1 MENPQLSIYDFLPK
15 EKSQE
20 VAPSETHPQVDEAQV
35 DIYGAMAQQLAEDV
49 ECMVLGDIPSSALDT
64 EKLISENLVFNPEG
78 YAEKVVGLPT
88 EDTDSTLFSVGDT
101 VKVINPYHYDYEDW
115 DYLEE
120 WKDKVGTIL
129 KKGFKGYVV
138 FIDDIENYFY
148 PLELIKI

>member
-1 MENPQLSIYDFLPK
+1 MEYDQLSIYDFLPK

-20 VAPSETHPQVDEAQV
+20 VAPSETFPQADEAQA
-35 DIYGAMAQQLAEDV
+35 DIYGDMAQQSAADV
-49 ECMVLGDIPSSALDT
+49 DCMVLEDIPSSALDAK
-64 EKLISENLVFNPEG
+64 ES
-78 YAEKVVGLPT
+78 T

-101 VKVINPYHYDYEDW
+101 VKVINPYHYGHEDW

-129 KKGFKGYVV
+129 KKGFKGYAV

>member
-1 MENPQLSIYDFLPK
+1 MQDEQISIYDFLQE

-20 VAPSETHPQVDEAQV
+20 VAPSETLPQVDEAQESEK
-35 DIYGAMAQQLAEDV
+35 L
-49 ECMVLGDIPSSALDT
+49 PSSALDAK
-64 EKLISENLVFNPEG
+64 ES
-78 YAEKVVGLPT
+78 T
-88 EDTDSTLFSVGDT
+88 EDTDKTLFSVGDN
-101 VKVINPYHYDYEDW
+101 VKVINPYHYDHEDW

>member
-1 MENPQLSIYDFLPK
+1 MQDEQISIYDFLQE

-20 VAPSETHPQVDEAQV
+20 VAPPETLPQVDEAQ
-35 DIYGAMAQQLAEDV
+35 EDGST
-49 ECMVLGDIPSSALDT
+49 LGLVYMNYSPSSALDAK
-64 EKLISENLVFNPEG
+64 ES
-78 YAEKVVGLPT
+78 T
-88 EDTDSTLFSVGDT
+88 EDTDKTLFSVGDT
-101 VKVINPYHYDYEDW
+101 VKVINPYHYGHEDW

-129 KKGFKGYVV
+129 KKGFKGYAV

>member
-1 MENPQLSIYDFLPK
+1 MKYEQMSIYDFLPDG
-15 EKSQE
+15 EYQE
-20 VAPSETHPQVDEAQV
+20 VAPSETLPQVDEAQ
-35 DIYGAMAQQLAEDV
+35 EDGST
-49 ECMVLGDIPSSALDT
+49 LGLVYRNYSPSSALDAK
-64 EKLISENLVFNPEG
+64 ES
-78 YAEKVVGLPT
+78 T

-101 VKVINPYHYDYEDW
+101 VKVINPYHYGHEDW

-129 KKGFKGYVV
+129 KKGFKGYAV

>member
-1 MENPQLSIYDFLPK
+1 MQDEQINIYDFLQE

-20 VAPSETHPQVDEAQV
+20 VAPSETLPQVDEAQDVITPEMRDLISHELEHGV
-35 DIYGAMAQQLAEDV
+35 DLT
-49 ECMVLGDIPSSALDT
+49 PSSALDAK
-64 EKLISENLVFNPEG
+64 E
-78 YAEKVVGLPT
+78 PT

-101 VKVINPYHYDYEDW
+101 VKVINPYHYDHEDW